1 MGEHKK
7 TQQNQMLRAYMT
19 CRDALVRSL
28 LKMRAKQEDVDDI
41 LQETFLRAMNA
52 EKKTTI
58 KSHQGY
64 LFSVSRNLVL
74 EKLTVDSREITME
87 INDALLDNAEVSAE
101 RRMHYRQK
109 FEQFNEALR
118 ALPEKKRQ
126 AILLR
131 KFYGLSHREIAKKMG
146 VSIPSVE
153 KYIASGIKQ
162 CKRTLMVKGYEFEG
176 YGQGRQAKQRRETI
190 QEAIDNTSDDSGK
203 GL

>member
-1 MGEHKK
+1 MDDHKK

-41 LQETFLRAMNA
+41 LQETYLRAMNA
-52 EKKTTI
+52 EKKINI

-101 RRMHYRQK
+101 WRMHYRQK

-118 ALPEKKRQ
+118 ALPENKRQ

-146 VSIPSVE
+146 VSIPSIE

-162 CKRTLMVKGYEFEG
+162 CKRTLVVKGYEFEG
-176 YGQGRQAKQRRETI
+176 CSQGQQTKVKQDQETI
-190 QEAIDNTSDDSGK
+190 ADGGK
-203 GL
+203 DL